1 MKPKKAPRVWVFLGR
16 PWGEWIFLTVMAL
29 LGLNAI
35 RNGLTEEFHGL
46 RQWSVQAGNIVFG
59 LSALGVVAA
68 TVAGH
73 AAGIVLLW
81 VFAASVCVAGPMAA
95 WSYGDATVA
104 GAFLALLG
112 TILAS
117 IGVVWYGTRR
127 LHASITQRRWPALMA
142 DHAAAADEFVAAI
155 SRMSAAEWTSRA
167 SAEAWSPAE
176 ITDHLART
184 YSHFAG
190 EARGKNPL
198 RIRLGPV
205 RRTLAR
211 IFVKPRL
218 LSGAAFPKARA
229 PRELRPSNGPETPA
243 DGVAVF
249 RATGDACLRDL
260 EILHLRRPHRRMV
273 HPYLGALPLYEILQF
288 ASQHV
293 RHHRRQLPS

>member
-1 MKPKKAPRVWVFLGR
+1 MTTITGH
-16 PWGEWIFLTVMAL
+16 GI
-29 LGLNAI
+29 GL
-35 RNGLTEEFHGL
+35 
-46 RQWSVQAGNIVFG
+46 
-59 LSALGVVAA
+59 
-68 TVAGH
+68 
-73 AAGIVLLW
+73 VLLW
-81 VFAASVCVAGPMAA
+81 LFAIAVCVAGPMAA

-104 GAFLALLG
+104 GALLALLG
-112 TILAS
+112 TILVN

-142 DHAAAADEFVAAI
+142 DHATAADEFVLAI
-155 SRMSAAEWTSRA
+155 SRMSATEWTSRPA
-167 SAEAWSPAE
+167 PEAWSPAE

-184 YSHFAG
+184 YSQFAG
-190 EARGKNPL
+190 EARGKNSL

-229 PRELRPSNGPETPA
+229 PRELRPSSGPDTPA
-243 DGVAVF
+243 DGVALF

-260 EILHLRRPHRRMV
+260 EILHVRRPYRRMV
-273 HPYLGALPLYEILQF
+273 HPYLGALPLYEIVQF

>member
-1 MKPKKAPRVWVFLGR
+1 VKPKKGPREWVFLGR

-35 RNGLTEEFHGL
+35 RNGLTEEFSGL
-46 RQWSVQAGNIVFG
+46 RQWSVQAGNIVSG
-59 LSALGVVAA
+59 LAALGVVTA
-68 TVAGH
+68 TITGRAF
-73 AAGIVLLW
+73 GIVLLW
-81 VFAASVCVAGPMAA
+81 VFALTVCIAAPMAA
-95 WSYGDATVA
+95 WSYGDASVS
-104 GAFLALLG
+104 GAFSAFLG
-112 TILAS
+112 TALMCL
-117 IGVVWYGTRR
+117 GVVWYGTRR
-127 LHASITQRRWPALMA
+127 LHASVTQRRWPALMA

-155 SRMSAAEWTSRA
+155 SRMSVAEWTSRA

-184 YSHFAG
+184 YSQFAG
-190 EARGKNPL
+190 EARGKNSL

-205 RRTLAR
+205 RRTVAR

-229 PRELRPSNGPETPA
+229 PRELRPSSGPATPA

-260 EILHLRRPHRRMV
+260 EILHVRRPYRRMV
-273 HPYLGALPLYEILQF
+273 HPYLGALPLYEIIQF